1 MKRRIFFLLALVAM
15 TGLAKNVVVER
26 PAFRSLMKNFNYR
39 ADIWPVKVELTKHA
53 TVVHFHVARAARSS
67 WSTDGGWLEVDGRQ
81 FAYQKGRILT
91 HDGSKVLADDDLELG
106 KDYERNAQ
114 RDSLILYFEPL
125 PKGTKTFDYI
135 GGDAPNAWT
144 VYGIRLDKKLYP
156 ELLPAYQEREDDGK
170 PLEPLALTHG
180 EASVSV
186 TVYGDSICQL
196 GWFDAPFC
204 DPITG
209 FYRAK
214 DRKEGTSKHFS
225 NPVYTA
231 TFPIFTFYK
240 IEKNTP
246 NRQFPLLLIPGETL
260 TLDADPDACE
270 AWLQDFAAGKPKH
283 KGYRFGGSTADLN
296 EVLLE
301 NLNIYYPG
309 MAPLPS
315 HEDAKDFPEWRNKL
329 WQNLDTLKQ
338 GVLKRRNYTR
348 RQKDFLTLLADRL
361 YVRYCVG
368 GADMLAFQKRIANPD
383 STLAHLKSTFK
394 LTDPHARELQFFR
407 DGRTFW
413 LPLMPELLP
422 YFEANGMAETE
433 PYKMTKAMA
442 EAKKMHDII
451 AQGKVMPEDSIKK
464 IHPHFQGIVREFNDT
479 TRVQLERLQR
489 EAKERMMPTPEV
501 PGDKLLEAILKEHSG
516 KVVFFDLWAT
526 WCGPCRQGIEAME
539 PLKEEL
545 QGKDVVFVYLTDESS
560 SLNEWREYVIKTPG
574 LHYRLPSS
582 KWKQMPISGGIPQYY
597 LFDRQ
602 GHKIWEQTGFGDAVL
617 EDIEKQLYKA
627 LEP

>member
-1 MKRRIFFLLALVAM
+1 M
-15 TGLAKNVVVER
+15 
-26 PAFRSLMKNFNYR
+26 
-39 ADIWPVKVELTKHA
+39 
-53 TVVHFHVARAARSS
+53 
-67 WSTDGGWLEVDGRQ
+67 
-81 FAYQKGRILT
+81 
-91 HDGSKVLADDDLELG
+91 
-106 KDYERNAQ
+106 
-114 RDSLILYFEPL
+114 
-125 PKGTKTFDYI
+125 
-135 GGDAPNAWT
+135 
-144 VYGIRLDKKLYP
+144 
-156 ELLPAYQEREDDGK
+156 
-170 PLEPLALTHG
+170 ALTHG

-315 HEDAKDFPEWRNKL
+315 HEDAEDFPEWRDKL

-383 STLAHLKSTFK
+383 STLAHLKSTFT

-422 YFEANGMAETE
+422 YFEANGMTETE

-442 EAKKMHDII
+442 EAKKMHNII
-451 AQGKVMPEDSIKK
+451 EQGKVLPEDSIKK

-501 PGDKLLEAILKEHSG
+501 PGDKLLEAILKEHPG

-602 GHKIWEQTGFGDAVL
+602 GHKVWEQTGFGDAVL